1 MKSKL
6 RKLGG
11 NIYSSNKIAIM
22 ITFITALILLLIG
35 YLTYGKFV
43 DKTFKSDAN
52 KTTPA
57 HSLSDGVDFV
67 PMNSNRNAFIQI
79 LNIAGVGPIFG
90 PILGALYGPSAFL
103 WIVFGSIF
111 AGGVHDYLTG
121 MISIRYGGAHLPA
134 LASRFL
140 GKSFSHV
147 VNFFTLLLL
156 VLVGTVFVTAPAKMI
171 NELIGN
177 ETNVL
182 KIIIFCI
189 FIYYIIATIL
199 PIDKI
204 IGKIYPILGF
214 LLIVSAIGICI
225 GMFMYGNPLPEL
237 TLENLHPKNTPYY
250 PVIFL
255 TISCGALSGFH
266 ATQSPIISRTI
277 DNEKDGRKV
286 FYGMMILEAVIAMI
300 WAAAAMSLLS
310 TDELSSLLAN
320 GGPAA
325 VVNKIAVVLLGTVG
339 GTIAVLGVIVLPIT
353 SGDTSF
359 RAARMIIADYLKIDQ
374 KALKNRFGVAIPL
387 FLISFILTNMDF
399 QLLWRYFSWSNQVT
413 ASIALWIGTVYL
425 YQNKKYYML
434 ALAPAFFITSVIFSY
449 IFYDPTIGFNL
460 AVETSNW
467 IGLALTCLVTVLF
480 FIIMKKRKE
489 QTNA

>member
-1 MKSKL
+1 
-6 RKLGG
+6 
-11 NIYSSNKIAIM
+11 M
-22 ITFITALILLLIG
+22 ITFIVALIILLLG

-43 DKTFKSDAN
+43 DKTFKSDAT
-52 KTTPA
+52 KITPA
-57 HSLSDGVDFV
+57 HTHADGVDFV
-67 PMNSNRNAFIQI
+67 PMNSSKNAFIQI

-121 MISIRYGGAHLPA
+121 MISLRYGGAHLPA

-156 VLVGTVFVTAPAKMI
+156 LLVGTVFVTAPAKMI

-177 ETNVL
+177 DGSVL
-182 KIIIFCI
+182 TIIIFCI
-189 FIYYIIATIL
+189 FLYYIAATVL

-204 IGKIYPILGF
+204 IGKIYPVLGF
-214 LLIVSAIGICI
+214 LLIVSAVGICI
-225 GMFMYGNPLPEL
+225 GMFMYGNPIPEL
-237 TLENLHPKNTPYY
+237 TLENLHPKGLPYY

-277 DNEKDGRKV
+277 DNERDGRKI

-300 WAAAAMSLLS
+300 WAAAAMSLVNGE
-310 TDELSSLLAN
+310 ELSVLLAN

-325 VVNKIAVVLLGTVG
+325 VVNKIAVVFLGTVG

-359 RAARMIIADYLKIDQ
+359 RAARMIIADYLNIDQ
-374 KALKNRFGVAIPL
+374 KALKNRFMVAIPL
-387 FLISFILTNMDF
+387 FVISYILTNMDF
-399 QLLWRYFSWSNQVT
+399 QLLWRYFSWANQVT
-413 ASIALWIGTVYL
+413 AAIALWIGAVYL
-425 YQNKKYYML
+425 YQKKTHYMI
-434 ALAPAFFITSVIFSY
+434 AVVPAFFITSVIFSY
-449 IFYDPTIGFNL
+449 LFYDPTIGFGM
-460 AVETSNW
+460 AVATSNW
-467 IGLALTCLVTVLF
+467 IGIILTAIVTALF
-480 FIIMKKRKE
+480 FVSMKKRKE
-489 QTNA
+489 IIE

>member
-1 MKSKL
+1 
-6 RKLGG
+6 
-11 NIYSSNKIAIM
+11 M
-22 ITFITALILLLIG
+22 ITFIISFFLLLIG
-35 YLTYGKFV
+35 YFTYGKFV
-43 DKTFKSDAN
+43 DKTFKSDASIE
-52 KTTPA
+52 TPA
-57 HSLSDGVDFV
+57 HTLEDGVDFV
-67 PMNSNRNAFIQI
+67 PMNSNKNSFIQI

-121 MISIRYGGAHLPA
+121 MISIRHGGAHLPA

-147 VNFFTLLLL
+147 VNIFTLLLL
-156 VLVGTVFVTAPAKMI
+156 VLVGTVFVTAPAEMI
-171 NELIGN
+171 NELIDSEGSY
-177 ETNVL
+177 L
-182 KIIIFCI
+182 KIILLGIFA
-189 FIYYIIATIL
+189 YYIIATIL

-204 IGKIYPILGF
+204 IGKIYPVLGI
-214 LLIVSAIGICI
+214 LLIVSAIGICL
-225 GMFMYGNPLPEL
+225 GMFLYGKPLPEL
-237 TLENLHPKNTPYY
+237 TLENLHPKNIPYY

-266 ATQSPIISRTI
+266 ATQSPIISRTV
-277 DNEKDGRKV
+277 DNEKDGRKI
-286 FYGMMILEAVIAMI
+286 FYGMMILEAFIAMI
-300 WAAAAMSLLS
+300 WAAAAMSLLD
-310 TDELSSLLAN
+310 TKELSTLLVN

-339 GTIAVLGVIVLPIT
+339 GTIAIVGVIILPIT

-374 KALKNRFGVAIPL
+374 KVLRNRFAVAIPL
-387 FLISFILTNMDF
+387 FAISFILTNMDF

-425 YQNKKYYML
+425 YQNKKQYII
-434 ALAPAFFITSVIFSY
+434 ALVPAFFITSVIFSY

-460 AVETSNW
+460 STTTSNW
-467 IGLALTCLVTVLF
+467 IGLIITCSITAIF
-480 FIIMKKRKE
+480 FIIMKKRTKNI
-489 QTNA
+489 TA

>member
-1 MKSKL
+1 
-6 RKLGG
+6 
-11 NIYSSNKIAIM
+11 M
-22 ITFITALILLLIG
+22 ITFIVALIILLLG

-52 KTTPA
+52 KITPA
-57 HSLSDGVDFV
+57 HSHADGVDFV
-67 PMNSNRNAFIQI
+67 PMNSSKNAFIQI

-121 MISIRYGGAHLPA
+121 MISLRYGGAHLPA

-156 VLVGTVFVTAPAKMI
+156 LLVGTVFVTAPAKMI

-177 ETNVL
+177 DGGVL
-182 KIIIFCI
+182 TIIIFCI
-189 FIYYIIATIL
+189 FLYYIAATVL

-214 LLIVSAIGICI
+214 LLIVSAVGICI
-225 GMFMYGNPLPEL
+225 GMFIYGNPIPEL
-237 TLENLHPKNTPYY
+237 TLENLHPKGLPYY

-277 DNEKDGRKV
+277 DNEKDGRKI

-300 WAAAAMSLLS
+300 WAAAAMSLMNGEDLS
-310 TDELSSLLAN
+310 ILLAN

-325 VVNKIAVVLLGTVG
+325 VVNKIAIVFLGTVG

-359 RAARMIIADYLKIDQ
+359 RAARMIIADYLNIDQ
-374 KALKNRFGVAIPL
+374 KALKNRFIVAIPL
-387 FLISFILTNMDF
+387 FVISYILTNMDF
-399 QLLWRYFSWSNQVT
+399 QLLWRYFSWANQVT
-413 ASIALWIGTVYL
+413 AAIALWIGAVYL
-425 YQNKKYYML
+425 YQKRTHYMI
-434 ALAPAFFITSVIFSY
+434 ALAPAFFITSVVFSY
-449 IFYDPTIGFNL
+449 LFYDPTIGFGM
-460 AVETSNW
+460 AVATSNW
-467 IGLALTCLVTVLF
+467 IGIILTALVTAMF
-480 FIIMKKRKE
+480 FVIMKKRKE
-489 QTNA
+489 ITE